1 MFTNDDKKIIND
13 IAYQLTRNEFN
24 EIHQEII
31 FQSFSNRIK
40 ETNCEDLYEYLE
52 FANNNESEIE
62 FLISSLTIHFTSW
75 FREPNV
81 LNEVANIITNLAE
94 SGVQKN
100 YKFLCIGCSSG
111 EEVYT
116 FAAILECI
124 KNKFNNFDYQIEG
137 WDIDAISLKKANQA
151 KYLTKDLG
159 KDFPFKYLHFLT
171 EDYNFNNIY
180 FSISKNILKHCTF
193 RQMNI
198 FNYNDTNKEE
208 YDFISCRNLLIYF
221 EQKKAHKVIELI
233 HNIMNNNSH
242 FISGV
247 SETHLINKK
256 IFQYI
261 SNGIYKK
268 QNIVAKEK
276 IFSLIENT
284 SFKPEVICIG
294 GSTGGTEVLVH
305 ILQNIPKPC
314 PPIFIVQHFLSH
326 FSKDFAEKMK
336 DISGLELA
344 EMLPNSPLKQNTLYI
359 SQGNYHIGAKKTNNI
374 ICLKIEASDP
384 IQSQRPSIDFMFS
397 SIARAEIKAIAILL
411 TGMGKDGANG
421 LVELKQHGSLTI
433 VQDKESSCV
442 FGMPKE
448 AIQLNAAKYIYN
460 PKQIRECLEQILKN
474 Y

>member
-40 ETNCEDLYEYLE
+40 QTNCNDLYEYLE
-52 FANNNESEIE
+52 FANNSENEIE
-62 FLISSLTIHFTSW
+62 NLISSLTIHFTSW

-81 LNEVANIITNLAE
+81 LNEIASIISNLAE
-94 SGVQKN
+94 SGMRKN
-100 YKFLCIGCSSG
+100 FKFLCIGCSSG
-111 EEVYT
+111 EEVYS
-116 FAAILECI
+116 FAAILEYI
-124 KNKFNNFDYQIEG
+124 KNKYHNFDYQIEG

-159 KDFPFKYLHFLT
+159 KEFPFKYLHFLT
-171 EDYNFNNIY
+171 EDYNFNNVY
-180 FSISKNILKHCTF
+180 FTISKNILNRCSF
-193 RQMNI
+193 RQVNI
-198 FNYNDTNKEE
+198 FNYNDIKKEE
-208 YDFISCRNLLIYF
+208 FDFISCRNLLIYF
-221 EQKKAHKVIELI
+221 EQKKAQNVTELI
-233 HNIMNNNSH
+233 FNLMNTNSH
-242 FISGV
+242 FICGI

-268 QNIVAKEK
+268 LKNNHKENN
-276 IFSLIENT
+276 FNYLATET
-284 SFKPEVICIG
+284 FKPELICIG
-294 GSTGGTEVLVH
+294 ASTGGTEILIN

-314 PPIFIVQHFLSH
+314 PPIFIVQHFLAH
-326 FSKDFAEKMK
+326 FSKDFAEKIK
-336 DISGLELA
+336 NISGLELA

-359 SQGNYHIGAKKTNNI
+359 SQGNYHIGVKKTNNI
-374 ICLKIEASDP
+374 NCLKIDTSDP
-384 IQSQRPSIDFMFS
+384 IHSQRPSIDFMFS
-397 SIARAEIKAIAILL
+397 SIAKLEIKAIAVLL

-421 LVELKQHGSLTI
+421 LAELKQHGSITI

-448 AIQLNAAKYIYN
+448 AIQLNAAQFIYN
-460 PKQIRECLEQILKN
+460 PQQIREYLEKILKN